1 MWMQA
6 LQQAGFT
13 LDEPSFYTACQVQKG
28 ILGIPLKIVGFHGC
42 SKTMKQEG
50 SHVSGFPMPSQIN
63 KGVMIVC
70 TCISAEL

>member
-50 SHVSGFPMPSQIN
+50 SHVSGFSMPSQIN
-63 KGVMIVC
+63 KGVMIFY